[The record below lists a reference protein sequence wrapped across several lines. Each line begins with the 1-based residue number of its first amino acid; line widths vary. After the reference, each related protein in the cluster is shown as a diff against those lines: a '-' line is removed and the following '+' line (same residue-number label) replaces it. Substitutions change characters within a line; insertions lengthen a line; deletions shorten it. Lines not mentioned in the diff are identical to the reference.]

1 MSGTQTDGA
10 APSISIQDLQNLL
23 VVVDL
28 ATSRGAFRG
37 AELSQVGQV
46 FDKLNTFLQSVA
58 PPQQPQDA
66 GAAQTTPQPVQ
77 QMTPSV
83 AAPQQPQM
91 VQTPTPVMPM
101 TPPFSPKVGV

>member
-66 GAAQTTPQPVQ
+66 STAQTTPQPVQ
-77 QMTPSV
+77 QMTPPMT
-83 AAPQQPQM
+83 AQQQPQM

>member
-23 VVVDL
+23 VVIDL

-58 PPQQPQDA
+58 PPPQPQDA
-66 GAAQTTPQPVQ
+66 GSAQTTPQPVQ
-77 QMTPSV
+77 QMQPP
-83 AAPQQPQM
+83 PQSQM
-91 VQTPTPVMPM
+91 MQTPTPVMPM

>member
-23 VVVDL
+23 VVIDL

-58 PPQQPQDA
+58 PPPQPQDA
-66 GAAQTTPQPVQ
+66 GSAQTTPQPVQ
-77 QMTPSV
+77 QMQP
-83 AAPQQPQM
+83 PPQPQM
-91 VQTPTPVMPM
+91 MQTPTPVMPM

>member
-77 QMTPSV
+77 QMQP
-83 AAPQQPQM
+83 PPQPQM
-91 VQTPTPVMPM
+91 MQTPTPVMPM

>member
-66 GAAQTTPQPVQ
+66 STAQTTPQPVQ
-77 QMTPSV
+77 QMQP
-83 AAPQQPQM
+83 PPQPQM
-91 VQTPTPVMPM
+91 MQTPTPVMPM